1 VFVYWFSY
9 VYQDKKDHLEVL
21 VKSFRS
27 VMDSHVKDSSHFLI
41 LSVNR
46 LNKLVIQTQS
56 NKLISDLSKDIRNSF
71 SEDEKET
78 DSQCINFLKRMKA
91 KDSEGNVITAYE
103 KIIQIYNNP
112 NKKI

>member
-1 VFVYWFSY
+1 MSDFNLVLLIEVLVIFIELATNFSTHCYVSVCLTLMGVFALQAQVFVYWFSY

-46 LNKLVIQTQS
+46 LNKLVIQTLPEAQ
-56 NKLISDLSKDIRNSF
+56 F
-71 SEDEKET
+71 A
-78 DSQCINFLKRMKA
+78 FAYKA
-91 KDSEGNVITAYE
+91 LCFC
-103 KIIQIYNNP
+103 P
-112 NKKI
+112 